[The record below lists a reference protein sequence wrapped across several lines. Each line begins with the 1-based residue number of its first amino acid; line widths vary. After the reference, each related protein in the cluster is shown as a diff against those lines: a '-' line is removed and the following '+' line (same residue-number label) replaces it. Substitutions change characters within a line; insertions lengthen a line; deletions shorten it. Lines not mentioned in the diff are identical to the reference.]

1 MRCPSALVCPC
12 TRDKNERK
20 RILRIYLQ
28 IEFKV
33 PGLVFAK
40 PLAVIL
46 KLKDALTTNKL
57 K

>member
-1 MRCPSALVCPC
+1 MLCPSALVCPC

-46 KLKDALTTNKL
+46 ELKDALTTNKL